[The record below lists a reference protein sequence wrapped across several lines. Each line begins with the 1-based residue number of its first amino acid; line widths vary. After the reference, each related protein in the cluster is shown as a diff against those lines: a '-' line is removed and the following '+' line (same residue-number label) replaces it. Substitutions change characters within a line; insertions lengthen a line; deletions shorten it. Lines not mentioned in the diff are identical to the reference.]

1 MNTMRFKLSR
11 VRTRSRSLLKAGCG
25 SEMMSVSVSRRNC
38 KGESSGFCVFN
49 WGSGRGEGLYG
60 FRDYSC
66 ADEDIGVGGEDVDPG
81 LWSHRARAKH
91 WGRGEGLKAKKSV

>member
-1 MNTMRFKLSR
+1 M
-11 VRTRSRSLLKAGCG
+11 
-25 SEMMSVSVSRRNC
+25 
-38 KGESSGFCVFN
+38 
-49 WGSGRGEGLYG
+49 YG